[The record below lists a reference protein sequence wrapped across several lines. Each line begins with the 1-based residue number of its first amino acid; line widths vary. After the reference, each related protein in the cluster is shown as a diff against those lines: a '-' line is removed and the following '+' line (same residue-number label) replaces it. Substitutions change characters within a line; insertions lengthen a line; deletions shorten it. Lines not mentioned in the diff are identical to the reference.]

1 MAYVSMKQMLE
12 TGVHFGHQ
20 TRRWNPKMRPF
31 IFGARNGIH
40 IIDLQQTV
48 KLYRT
53 AHDKI
58 VETVANGGRVVVI
71 GTKRQAQEAVAAEA
85 GRAGQFHVT
94 NRWMGGTLTNFAT
107 IQKSIERL
115 KKLEAM
121 FADGSVNRYQK
132 KEILTLQR
140 EMAKLELTLGGIK
153 DMDRLPQ
160 LAFIIDPNR
169 EEIAVK
175 ECRKLGI
182 PIVAVTDT
190 NCDPDV
196 IDYIIPGI
204 TAAMV
209 KDLREKTAAGMM
221 DCKKALTECDGD
233 MEKAVD
239 WLRQKGLSKAAK
251 KAGRATSEG
260 LVGFELAA
268 DGKSGVAVEVKCET
282 DFVARGDKF
291 QGFVKDMVA
300 QVAKGEYADSEALLA
315 APFVAD
321 ASVTVKEALDGVIA
335 TTGENMGLGKFAKME
350 LAAGKSGLIGGYLHS
365 NGKLAVLVEMQ
376 TGSDAAAASEAFH
389 EEAQNVAM
397 QIAAASPL
405 AVSAEGLNPE
415 VVEHERE
422 VYRQKAR
429 EEGKPEQIIEK
440 IAEGAVKKFCK
451 DVCLLDQL
459 YIRDDKMTISDLIKG
474 AAKTIGEPITVV
486 RFVRI
491 QLGAE

>member
-58 VETVANGGRVVVI
+58 VETVANGGRVLFI

-85 GRAGQFHVT
+85 GRAGQYHVT
-94 NRWMGGTLTNFAT
+94 NRWMGGTLTNFVT

-182 PIVAVTDT
+182 PIVAVTYT
-190 NCDPDV
+190 NCDPDAIRAIKLFV
-196 IDYIIPGI
+196 
-204 TAAMV
+204 TAMAEACLEGEAMR
-209 KDLREKTAAGMM
+209 KDSKNKDAEEEL
-221 DCKKALTECDGD
+221 KKAADAEA
-233 MEKAVD
+233 KAEE
-239 WLRQKGLSKAAK
+239 AP
-251 KAGRATSEG
+251 
-260 LVGFELAA
+260 
-268 DGKSGVAVEVKCET
+268 AVE
-282 DFVARGDKF
+282 
-291 QGFVKDMVA
+291 
-300 QVAKGEYADSEALLA
+300 
-315 APFVAD
+315 
-321 ASVTVKEALDGVIA
+321 
-335 TTGENMGLGKFAKME
+335 
-350 LAAGKSGLIGGYLHS
+350 
-365 NGKLAVLVEMQ
+365 
-376 TGSDAAAASEAFH
+376 AAAE
-389 EEAQNVAM
+389 
-397 QIAAASPL
+397 
-405 AVSAEGLNPE
+405 
-415 VVEHERE
+415 
-422 VYRQKAR
+422 
-429 EEGKPEQIIEK
+429 
-440 IAEGAVKKFCK
+440 
-451 DVCLLDQL
+451 
-459 YIRDDKMTISDLIKG
+459 
-474 AAKTIGEPITVV
+474 
-486 RFVRI
+486 
-491 QLGAE
+491 

>member
-58 VETVANGGRVVVI
+58 VETVANGGRVLFI

-190 NCDPDV
+190 NCDPEEL
-196 IDYIIPGI
+196 DYIIPGNDDAIRAVKLI
-204 TAAMV
+204 T
-209 KDLREKTAAGMM
+209 
-221 DCKKALTECDGD
+221 
-233 MEKAVD
+233 
-239 WLRQKGLSKAAK
+239 SK
-251 KAGRATSEG
+251 
-260 LVGFELAA
+260 
-268 DGKSGVAVEVKCET
+268 
-282 DFVARGDKF
+282 
-291 QGFVKDMVA
+291 M
-300 QVAKGEYADSEALLA
+300 
-315 APFVAD
+315 AD
-321 ASVTVKEALDGVIA
+321 AVIEANQ
-335 TTGENMGLGKFAKME
+335 GEE
-350 LAAGKSGLIGGYLHS
+350 VYT
-365 NGKLAVLVEMQ
+365 EE
-376 TGSDAAAASEAFH
+376 AAAQGEASDIEEVAAA
-389 EEAQNVAM
+389 EEA
-397 QIAAASPL
+397 
-405 AVSAEGLNPE
+405 
-415 VVEHERE
+415 
-422 VYRQKAR
+422 
-429 EEGKPEQIIEK
+429 
-440 IAEGAVKKFCK
+440 
-451 DVCLLDQL
+451 
-459 YIRDDKMTISDLIKG
+459 
-474 AAKTIGEPITVV
+474 
-486 RFVRI
+486 
-491 QLGAE
+491 

>member
-58 VETVANGGRVVVI
+58 VETVANGGRVLFI
-71 GTKRQAQEAVAAEA
+71 GTKRQAQEAVAAE
-85 GRAGQFHVT
+85 
-94 NRWMGGTLTNFAT
+94 
-107 IQKSIERL
+107 
-115 KKLEAM
+115 
-121 FADGSVNRYQK
+121 
-132 KEILTLQR
+132 
-140 EMAKLELTLGGIK
+140 
-153 DMDRLPQ
+153 
-160 LAFIIDPNR
+160 
-169 EEIAVK
+169 
-175 ECRKLGI
+175 
-182 PIVAVTDT
+182 
-190 NCDPDV
+190 
-196 IDYIIPGI
+196 
-204 TAAMV
+204 
-209 KDLREKTAAGMM
+209 
-221 DCKKALTECDGD
+221 
-233 MEKAVD
+233 
-239 WLRQKGLSKAAK
+239 
-251 KAGRATSEG
+251 AGRATSEG

-376 TGSDAAAASEAFH
+376 TGSDAAATSEAFH
-389 EEAQNVAM
+389 EVAKNVAM

-474 AAKTIGEPITVV
+474 TAKTIGEPITVV